1 MREKEERAKVRA
13 NAEAKSL
20 KEKVIRNKAEAD
32 KATQALRDES
42 ERRRIAMLESQK
54 KKDAKAALRKAN
66 KKLAKA
72 TGQGVKGTQKKQ
84 QAKRRV

>member
-1 MREKEERAKVRA
+1 MRA

-20 KEKVIRNKAEAD
+20 KEKVDRNKAEAD
-32 KATQALRDES
+32 RAARALRDES
-42 ERRRIAMLESQK
+42 ERRRLAMLESQK

-72 TGQGVKGTQKKQ
+72 TGQGVKATQKRQ
-84 QAKRRV
+84 QALRRTK